1 MKKILFFAFYAGLL
15 SACASPEEQ
24 KAYVTSLSD
33 RELCMTYMTSP
44 SMNQYQDARY
54 AEIRQRRLDCWQY
67 GNVAEEQSKA
77 ERRLSD
83 SIRRASGE
91 SVGETTNT
99 GQPTRQKANPN
110 ACIQDGGGV
119 YCPNHPKTRLVQP
132 SLK

>member
-1 MKKILFFAFYAGLL
+1 MKKLLFFSICSFL
-15 SACASPEEQ
+15 SACASPEQQ

-33 RELCMTYMTSP
+33 RELCMTYMTSV

-77 ERRLSD
+77 QRRFD
-83 SIRRASGE
+83 DATRRASGE
-91 SVGETTNT
+91 SVGQTTETQLPKT
-99 GQPTRQKANPN
+99 KMVNPN

-132 SLK
+132 